1 MNENNQQNWVQI
13 PTQQASQEDWARFF
27 NALGRP
33 KEVSG
38 YQFNASPD
46 AFYDA
51 TLAEHFKT
59 LAHQAGLTPQQATIL
74 HDGMVQI
81 LNQKAQEQQNSAQ
94 TQKQSIMQ
102 NIKQKWGA
110 NYADK
115 LKKAQNAARYFAF
128 KDAEIND
135 LENIIGSEAVLDG
148 LLRIGEGMA
157 QDTALMDIQP
167 QTTMLSADSAKQK
180 RAELS
185 RDASFLEALMDKAHP
200 GHGAALNEINRLNQ
214 IITG

>member
-1 MNENNQQNWVQI
+1 MSENNQQNWVQI
-13 PTQQASQEDWARFF
+13 PSKQASQDDWARFF

-33 KEVSG
+33 KEVAG
-38 YQFNASPD
+38 YTLNASGD
-46 AFYDA
+46 GFYDA
-51 TLAEHFKT
+51 NLAEHFKQ
-59 LAHQAGLTPQQATIL
+59 LAFKAGLNTEQATIL

-81 LNQKAQEQQNSAQ
+81 LQQKVQEQQKTALAQ
-94 TQKQSIMQ
+94 KETIIQNMQ
-102 NIKQKWGA
+102 QKWGA

-128 KDAEIND
+128 KDNEVNQ
-135 LENIIGSEAVLDG
+135 LEHIIGSEAVLEG

-157 QDTALMDIQP
+157 QDTALMDMQP
-167 QTTMLSADSAKQK
+167 QTAMLSAESAKQK

-200 GHGAALNEINRLNQ
+200 GHAAALNEINRLNQ